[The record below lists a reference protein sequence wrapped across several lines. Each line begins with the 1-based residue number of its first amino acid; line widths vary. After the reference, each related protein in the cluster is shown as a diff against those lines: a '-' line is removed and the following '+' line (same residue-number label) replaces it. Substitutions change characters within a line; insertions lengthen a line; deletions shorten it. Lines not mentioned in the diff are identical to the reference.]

1 MLPAGPTDKL
11 LQWDLEILPPRK
23 PGAVDSIAGSIDT
36 AVPDAFEAKQNIALQ
51 LRPDLLQ
58 LISKPDY
65 GRRPHTLY
73 RSKWPV
79 VLGPFIRRHKLDL
92 FAGFDDSFRKSF
104 QVRLSTT
111 APRITAA
118 NESDFELFCHSKRSR
133 GIRRQSTFRSFHR
146 TPRLC
151 FASLG
156 MTTLHAPRSPEYL

>member
-11 LQWDLEILPPRK
+11 LRWDLEILPPRK

-36 AVPDAFEAKQNIALQ
+36 AVPDAFEAKQHIALQ

-79 VLGPFIRRHKLDL
+79 VLGPFIGRHNVDL
-92 FAGFDDSFRKSF
+92 FAGFDDCFCKAV
-104 QVRLSTT
+104 QVRLRTT
-111 APRITAA
+111 GLRITAA
-118 NESDFELFCHSKRSR
+118 NEGGC
-133 GIRRQSTFRSFHR
+133 
-146 TPRLC
+146 
-151 FASLG
+151 
-156 MTTLHAPRSPEYL
+156 